1 VLEVN
6 TPKTR
11 KESNVQNAE
20 PRKRRLLRSVPTWIV
35 AVLVGG
41 AILTPAIS
49 GAATFLT
56 KQKAKKLFLENTV
69 EITQTVSIPDSESR
83 QITVLCPPGRQ
94 ATGGG
99 ADSPALVTVGSA
111 TEIMII
117 LDSLPVNAG
126 GRSVGWQVDVFVQS
140 SGPSLDVT
148 ASAVCSK

>member
-6 TPKTR
+6 TPTR
-11 KESNVQNAE
+11 KESNVHSTDS
-20 PRKRRLLRSVPTWIV
+20 RKRRLLRSVPMWLV

-41 AILTPAIS
+41 AILTPAIG

-56 KQKAKKLFLENTV
+56 KQKAKRLFLENTV
-69 EITQTVSIPDSESR
+69 EITQTQSIPAGEAR

-99 ADSPALVTVGSA
+99 ADSPALVTSGSGA
-111 TEIMII
+111 TELMII
-117 LDSLPVNAG
+117 LDSVPVNAG
-126 GRSVGWQVDVFVQS
+126 GRSVGWTVEVFAQS
-140 SGPSLDVT
+140 SGPSLNVT